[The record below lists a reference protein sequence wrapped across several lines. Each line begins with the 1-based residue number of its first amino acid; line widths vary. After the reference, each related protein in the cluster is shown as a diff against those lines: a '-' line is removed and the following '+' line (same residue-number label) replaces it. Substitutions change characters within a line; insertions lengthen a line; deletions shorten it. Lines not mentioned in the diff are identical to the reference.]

1 MTDPE
6 LLAAFQEEF
15 AAGCAA
21 LAAAPD
27 LAAARRQVAQ
37 LLAMAEALEMAP
49 LSEALAAL
57 EGEEALEALRA
68 AAPALAALAAGD
80 TPATDAPAADTTA
93 RVLIVDD
100 SATIR
105 RLLREILATDP
116 FFTVVGEAMEGRAGL
131 AELARLRPD
140 LTLLDLEMPVLDG
153 MGFLAEWAL
162 TGPGEVMVVSSAA
175 HPGSPAA
182 LEALRRGARAAV
194 AKPSG
199 ALSPDL
205 AARSGEAILRAARAA
220 LER

>member
-21 LAAAPD
+21 LATAPD
-27 LAAARRQVAQ
+27 LTAARRQVAQ

-49 LSEALAAL
+49 LREALAAL
-57 EGEEALEALRA
+57 EGEEALEALRQG
-68 AAPALAALAAGD
+68 APVLAALASGD
-80 TPATDAPAADTTA
+80 TQAADTTA

-116 FFTVVGEAMEGRAGL
+116 FFTVVGEAMDGSAGL

-162 TGPGEVMVVSSAA
+162 TGPGEVVVVSSAA

>member
-27 LAAARRQVAQ
+27 LTAARRHVAQ

-49 LSEALAAL
+49 LSAALSAL

-68 AAPALAALAAGD
+68 AAPVLAALASG
-80 TPATDAPAADTTA
+80 DAPGDSPDTTA

-116 FFTVVGEAMEGRAGL
+116 LFTVVGEAMDGRAGL

-162 TGPGEVMVVSSAA
+162 AGPGEVVVVSSAA

>member
-6 LLAAFQEEF
+6 LLAAFREEF
-15 AAGCAA
+15 AIGCAA

-49 LSEALAAL
+49 LREALSAL
-57 EGEEALEALRA
+57 EGEETLEPLRA
-68 AAPALAALAAGD
+68 AAPGLAALAQGD
-80 TPATDAPAADTTA
+80 GPADTQAADTAA

-116 FFTVVGEAMEGRAGL
+116 FFTVVGEAMDGRAGL

-162 TGPGEVMVVSSAA
+162 TGPGEVMIVSSAA

>member
-15 AAGCAA
+15 AAGCAS

-27 LAAARRQVAQ
+27 LPAARRQVAQ

-49 LSEALAAL
+49 LREALAAL
-57 EGEEALEALRA
+57 EGEEALEALRQ
-68 AAPALAALAAGD
+68 AAPVLAALASGD
-80 TPATDAPAADTTA
+80 TPAADTGA

-116 FFTVVGEAMEGRAGL
+116 FFTVVGEAMDGRAGL

>member
-21 LAAAPD
+21 LAIAPD

-49 LSEALAAL
+49 LSKALAAL
-57 EGEEALEALRA
+57 EGEEALDTLRA
-68 AAPALAALAAGD
+68 AAPALAALAQGD
-80 TPATDAPAADTTA
+80 APGDAPAADTAA

-105 RLLREILATDP
+105 RLLREILAPDP
-116 FFTVVGEAMEGRAGL
+116 FFTVVGEATDGQAGL

-140 LTLLDLEMPVLDG
+140 LTLLDLEMPVRDG

-162 TGPGEVMVVSSAA
+162 TGPGEVVVISSAA

-220 LER
+220 LAGS

>member
-15 AAGCAA
+15 AVGCAA
-21 LAAAPD
+21 LSAAPN
-27 LAAARRQVAQ
+27 LATARRQVAQ

-68 AAPALAALAAGD
+68 AGPALAALAQGD
-80 TPATDAPAADTTA
+80 APGDAPAAA

-116 FFTVVGEAMEGRAGL
+116 FFTVVGEATDGQAGL

-140 LTLLDLEMPVLDG
+140 LTLLDLEMPVCDG

-162 TGPGEVMVVSSAA
+162 TGPGEVVVVSSAA